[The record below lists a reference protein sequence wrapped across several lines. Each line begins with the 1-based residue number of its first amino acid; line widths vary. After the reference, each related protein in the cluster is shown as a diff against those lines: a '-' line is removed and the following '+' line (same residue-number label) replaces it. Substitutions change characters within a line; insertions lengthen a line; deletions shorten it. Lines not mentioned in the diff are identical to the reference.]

1 MTMDPEFLEMAVE
14 AMVKNLEPTAAQK
27 QGAQRSQR
35 AIREA
40 LDSGNM
46 AARIVDDY
54 LIGSYA
60 RHTAIQPLDDVDI
73 MFIIDPTEWKL
84 PLFGDKPEPERVLDT
99 FARAIRLRYDQSQVV
114 VQRRSVGLKM
124 NHLDIDAVP
133 AISTDRE
140 HFVLIPDRRED
151 EWILTAPRIHA
162 RHVTDVN
169 DARSGLFVPLVK
181 LLKGW
186 NSQLPQTSALKS
198 FTIETMAV
206 RVFARTD
213 CDSLFDGCLRFF
225 DFLCGR
231 FSEET
236 VYDWPS
242 DLGVGL
248 DWLRWGYELGDVAGT
263 GANLLSALSEDRR
276 TAFLEEALGS
286 RDLLLKAQRAR
297 SEEAA
302 CGHLSR
308 ALGM

>member
-84 PLFGDKPEPERVLDT
+84 PLFGDKPEPERVLET

-133 AISTDRE
+133 AIPTDRE
-140 HFVLIPDRRED
+140 HFVLIPDRREG

-162 RHVTDVN
+162 QNVTDVN
-169 DARSGLFVPLVK
+169 QARSGLLVPLVK
-181 LLKGW
+181 MMKGW
-186 NSQLPQTSALKS
+186 NSELPQAAALKS
-198 FTIETMAV
+198 FTIETMAL

-213 CDSLFDGCLRFF
+213 CSSLFEGCLQFF
-225 DFLCGR
+225 DFLCSQ
-231 FSEET
+231 FNEET
-236 VYDWPS
+236 VYDWRH
-242 DLGVGL
+242 DFGVKL
-248 DWLRWGYELGDVAGT
+248 AWSLLGYELGDVAET
-263 GANLLSALSEDRR
+263 GANLLSGLSEDRR
-276 TAFLEEALGS
+276 TAFLDQALAA
-286 RDLLLKAQRAR
+286 RDLLVKAQKAR
-297 SEEAA
+297 SEETCARYLESA
-302 CGHLSR
+302 FG
-308 ALGM
+308 